1 LVEFLKEPDTHQFML
16 KSLGAQQEEG
26 PRKISEIATLGG
38 EVDTQARKTSKSFCD
53 NFGTFISTYAE
64 INNYIA

>member
-1 LVEFLKEPDTHQFML
+1 ML